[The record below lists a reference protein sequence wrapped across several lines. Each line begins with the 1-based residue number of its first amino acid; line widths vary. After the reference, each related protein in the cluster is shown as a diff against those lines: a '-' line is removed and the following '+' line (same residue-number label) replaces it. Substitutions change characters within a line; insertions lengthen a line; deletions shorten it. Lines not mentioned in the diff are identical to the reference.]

1 MDAVYAENVKPVGQV
16 KQLKEHFVIIDNGEE
31 YNIDS
36 ILLCTGYKYS
46 FPFLPERY
54 QPMTSEDEQS
64 QRLSRLY
71 KMTVH
76 VDDPTLLFVGMTK
89 FAANFPL
96 HHFQSQFAAA
106 ILLGKCHLPDKSAMV
121 ADVEQDFEHKQ
132 KLGVPPT
139 HYHYFVPMSY
149 FAKRFQDSILEMTE
163 PGWIVPIPEKTFHFW
178 DNYVL
183 AVCARP
189 NDFRFSTYPRDIDW
203 GTVPQI
209 EPIMLNEVE

>member
-1 MDAVYAENVKPVGQV
+1 MDAKYAEKVKPVGQV
-16 KQLKEHFVIIDNGEE
+16 KQLMEHSVIVESGEE

-36 ILLCTGYKYS
+36 ILLCTGYKYR

-54 QPMTSEDEQS
+54 QPMTLEDEQF

-89 FAANFPL
+89 YAANFL
-96 HHFQSQFAAA
+96 FYHFQSQFAAA
-106 ILLGKCHLPDKSAMV
+106 IVLGKCHLPDKFAMV
-121 ADVEQDFEHKQ
+121 ADVER

-149 FAKRFQDSILEMTE
+149 FVKRFQHSILEMTE
-163 PGWIVPIPEKTFHFW
+163 PGCIMPIPEDVFHFF
-178 DNYVL
+178 DNYIR
-183 AVCARP
+183 AVFARP
-189 NDFRFSTYPRDIDW
+189 NDFRFRTYPWSVDW
-203 GTVPQI
+203 DTVSQT
-209 EPIMLNEVE
+209 EPLRINEVD